1 MTMSKQPLPII
12 TAAQRSADWHEQ
24 RKGRV
29 TGSIAGAILG
39 LNPFMSTEQAL
50 RRMVRD
56 YHNVESEFTGNIA
69 TEYGSLNE
77 PIAQLDYTNKT
88 GNLVNE
94 CGFFVHPEHDWLGA
108 SPDGL
113 IESDNGELMV
123 LEIKCPYSK
132 RNDLIPEFKSIYQQK
147 HYYAQLQ
154 LEMACANVKKA
165 HFYQWNKHVDSVEMV
180 FFDNAWFNDALPKL
194 RAFYE
199 LYLSELNN
207 PAHLESLTPEIVDDN
222 ALALLAEYD
231 QVSEAIE
238 NAQARKV
245 EIIEALAKIA
255 NNKNAVINGR
265 KFSQITRQGA
275 ISYAKAIKDLLP
287 NADLSKYQGKPT
299 TYWKLS

>member
-1 MTMSKQPLPII
+1 MS
-12 TAAQRSADWHEQ
+12 TEQRSKEWFAQ

-29 TGSIAGAILG
+29 TGSVAGAILG
-39 LNPFMSTEQAL
+39 LNQYQSPDATL

-56 YHNVESEFTGNIA
+56 HHGLESEFTGNIA

-88 GNLVNE
+88 GNAVHE
-94 CGFFVHPEHDWLGA
+94 CGFFVHPDYSWLGA

-123 LEIKCPYSK
+123 LEIKCPFSK

-154 LEMACANVKKA
+154 LEMACTGTRKA

-231 QVSEAIE
+231 QLGETID
-238 NAQARKV
+238 NATQRQK
-245 EIIEALAKIA
+245 EIIVELAKIA
-255 NNKNAVINGR
+255 NNKNAVICGR
-265 KFSQITRQGA
+265 KLTQIKRDGA

-287 NADLSKYQGKPT
+287 NADLTKYQGKPT
-299 TYWKLS
+299 SYWKLG

>member
-1 MTMSKQPLPII
+1 
-12 TAAQRSADWHEQ
+12 
-24 RKGRV
+24 
-29 TGSIAGAILG
+29 
-39 LNPFMSTEQAL
+39 MSTEQAL

-69 TEYGSLNE
+69 TEYGTLHE
-77 PIAQLDYTNKT
+77 PIAIMDYINKT
-88 GNLVNE
+88 GNVIDE
-94 CGFFVHPEHDWLGA
+94 VGFIVHPDHDWLGA

-165 HFYQWNKHVDSVEMV
+165 HFYQWNKYVDSVEMV

-255 NNKNAVINGR
+255 NNKNAIINGR
-265 KFSQITRQGA
+265 KLTQVKRDGA

-287 NADLSKYQGKPT
+287 GADLSKYQGKPT
-299 TYWKLS
+299 SYWKLG

>member
-1 MTMSKQPLPII
+1 MSKQPLPII
-12 TAAQRSADWHEQ
+12 TAAQRSAEWHEQ

-88 GNLVNE
+88 GNAVHE
-94 CGFFVHPEHDWLGA
+94 CGFFVHPEYDWLGA

-113 IESDNGELMV
+113 IELDNGELIV

-132 RNDLIPEFKSIYQQK
+132 RNDLMPEFKSIYQQK

-180 FFDNAWFNDALPKL
+180 FFDNAWFSDALPKL

-199 LYLSELNN
+199 LYLSDLNN

-255 NNKNAVINGR
+255 DNKTSVINGR

-275 ISYAKAIKDLLP
+275 ISYAKVIKDLLP

-299 TYWKLS
+299 SYWKLG

>member
-1 MTMSKQPLPII
+1 MSKQPLPII

-88 GNLVNE
+88 GNAVHE

-123 LEIKCPYSK
+123 LEIKCPFSK

-231 QVSEAIE
+231 QLGETID
-238 NAQARKV
+238 NATQRQK
-245 EIIEALAKIA
+245 EIIVELAKIA

-299 TYWKLS
+299 TYWKLG

>member
-1 MTMSKQPLPII
+1 MSKQPLPII
-12 TAAQRSADWHEQ
+12 TAAQRSTEWHEQ

-88 GNLVNE
+88 GNAVHE

-123 LEIKCPYSK
+123 LEIKCPFSK

-255 NNKNAVINGR
+255 DNKTSVINGR

-299 TYWKLS
+299 SYWKLS

>member
-88 GNLVNE
+88 GNAVHE

-108 SPDGL
+108 SPDGIATNL
-113 IESDNGELMV
+113 NDQKYI
-123 LEIKCPYSK
+123 LEVKCPFGL
-132 RNDLIPEFKSIYQQK
+132 RNDLLPEFKSLEQQP
-147 HYYAQLQ
+147 HYYAQVQ
-154 LEMACANVKKA
+154 IEMACAGIKQA
-165 HFYQWNKHVDSVEMV
+165 HFYQWNKYGDSLEIVTFNQEW
-180 FFDNAWFNDALPKL
+180 FDDAIIKL
-194 RAFYE
+194 LAFYNCF
-199 LYLSELNN
+199 LSEIDN

-231 QVSEAIE
+231 QISEFIE

-245 EIIEALAKIA
+245 EIIESLAKIA
-255 NNKNAVINGR
+255 NNKNAIINGR

-287 NADLSKYQGKPT
+287 NADLTKYQGKPT